1 MANAAM
7 AFAKQ
12 NIENKL
18 WHVLLLLVP
27 SANMITSAATA
38 SANNIPVLLL
48 PGDVFATRQ
57 SDPVLQQ
64 IEQTHDL
71 SISTNDAF
79 RAVSK
84 YWDRINR
91 PEQLMTAMIQ
101 AMRVLTNPADTGA
114 VTICLPQDVQGKHGI
129 FQITSS
135 KSVFTVLNVV
145 YLQKPA

>member
-1 MANAAM
+1 MYLQRDN
-7 AFAKQ
+7 
-12 NIENKL
+12 L
-18 WHVLLLLVP
+18 
-27 SANMITSAATA
+27 
-38 SANNIPVLLL
+38 
-48 PGDVFATRQ
+48 
-57 SDPVLQQ
+57 DPVLQQ

-114 VTICLPQDVQGKHGI
+114 VTICLPQDVQGEAWDFPSYFFEKRVHRI
-129 FQITSS
+129 ERRLPTKASLVDAVEMIKRK
-135 KSVFTVLNVV
+135 KSQL
-145 YLQKPA
+145 

>member
-1 MANAAM
+1 M

-57 SDPVLQQ
+57 PDPVLQQ

-79 RAVSK
+79 RAVS
-84 YWDRINR
+84 
-91 PEQLMTAMIQ
+91 
-101 AMRVLTNPADTGA
+101 VLGQDKSSRTIDDSYDSSDACFNESGRYRA
-114 VTICLPQDVQGKHGI
+114 VTICLPQDVQGEAWDFPDYF
-129 FQITSS
+129 FQKRVHRIERRLPT
-135 KSVFTVLNVV
+135 
-145 YLQKPA
+145 KPA